1 MSAVR
6 LKSGPRQR
14 GVLLGKRRERSVT
27 EEISLDEKSVLSFRV
42 SHAKNAFHMQR
53 LSGSEGGI
61 LKAEEIK

>member
-42 SHAKNAFHMQR
+42 SHANHLPHTTSKWVGRGSYKKQR
-53 LSGSEGGI
+53 
-61 LKAEEIK
+61 K